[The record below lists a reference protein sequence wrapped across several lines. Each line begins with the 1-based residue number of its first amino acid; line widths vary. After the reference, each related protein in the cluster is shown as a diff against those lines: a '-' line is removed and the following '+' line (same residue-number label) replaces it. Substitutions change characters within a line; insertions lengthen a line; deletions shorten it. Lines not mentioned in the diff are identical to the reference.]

1 MDVRR
6 VIGQNVRKLR
16 LARDLSQEAVA
27 TLMGV
32 DRAYVSALE
41 LGRRNPTVITLWHVA
56 QALGAS
62 LTDLVAEEIE
72 VGNGSKTRVKRSAPG
87 KATTPRA

>member
-6 VIGQNVRKLR
+6 TIGVNVRRYR

-27 TLMGV
+27 ERMGV

-41 LGRRNPTVITLWHVA
+41 LGRRNPTVITLWQVSI
-56 QALGAS
+56 ALGVSLAELVSEEPEAAKHEVPRRRAS
-62 LTDLVAEEIE
+62 
-72 VGNGSKTRVKRSAPG
+72 RS
-87 KATTPRA
+87 TV

>member
-6 VIGQNVRKLR
+6 TIGANVRRYR

-27 TLMGV
+27 ERMGV

-56 QALGAS
+56 QALEVS
-62 LTDLVAEEIE
+62 LVELVSEDFGESDAID
-72 VGNGSKTRVKRSAPG
+72 RRRAPR
-87 KATTPRA
+87 T

>member
-56 QALGAS
+56 QALGVG
-62 LTDLVAEEIE
+62 LTELVAEEAGE
-72 VGNGSKTRVKRSAPG
+72 VAKSKARAPRPARG
-87 KATTPRA
+87 GAITSRN

>member
-6 VIGQNVRKLR
+6 TIGANVRRHR

-56 QALGAS
+56 QALGVGLA
-62 LTDLVAEEIE
+62 DLVADEIE
-72 VGNGSKTRVKRSAPG
+72 TASQSRVRASRELPSKSRMPKS
-87 KATTPRA
+87 

>member
-6 VIGQNVRKLR
+6 TIGANVRRIR

-27 TLMGV
+27 EMMGV
-32 DRAYVSALE
+32 DRAYISALE

-56 QALGAS
+56 QALGVT
-62 LTDLVAEEIE
+62 LGELVAEVDE
-72 VGNGSKTRVKRSAPG
+72 GQDPARKRAS
-87 KATTPRA
+87 RAL

>member
-6 VIGQNVRKLR
+6 TIGANVRRFR

-27 TLMGV
+27 GLMGV

-41 LGRRNPTVITLWHVA
+41 LGRRNPTVITLWQVSI
-56 QALGAS
+56 ALGVSLAELVSGRPEAAEQDAPRRRAS
-62 LTDLVAEEIE
+62 RPTD
-72 VGNGSKTRVKRSAPG
+72 
-87 KATTPRA
+87 

>member
-6 VIGQNVRKLR
+6 VIGQNVRKHR

-41 LGRRNPTVITLWHVA
+41 VGRRNPTVITLWHVA
-56 QALGAS
+56 QALQVS
-62 LTDLVAEEIE
+62 LAELVEDGDGTVVKQTRATR
-72 VGNGSKTRVKRSAPG
+72 SKLAKALGPRS
-87 KATTPRA
+87 

>member
-6 VIGQNVRKLR
+6 TIGANVRRYR

-27 TLMGV
+27 ERMGV

-56 QALGAS
+56 EALEVS
-62 LTDLVAEEIE
+62 LVELVREDSGEADTTDP
-72 VGNGSKTRVKRSAPG
+72 RRAPR
-87 KATTPRA
+87 T